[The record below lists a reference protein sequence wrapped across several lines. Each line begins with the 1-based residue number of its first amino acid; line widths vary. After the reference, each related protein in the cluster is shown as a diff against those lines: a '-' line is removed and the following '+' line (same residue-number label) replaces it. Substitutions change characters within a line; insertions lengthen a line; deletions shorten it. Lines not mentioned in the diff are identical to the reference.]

1 MDGEAG
7 RAQYNDD
14 GTFTPIM
21 EENEG
26 GSSDVIIDE
35 TVNGDYTYTDKGDYS
50 YNVVG

>member
-1 MDGEAG
+1 MDGDVVP
-7 RAQYNDD
+7 AQYNGD